1 VWGEAL
7 TTSPAHPF
15 LGPGSIC
22 LLCDSTVADELT
34 PPACV
39 APLRC
44 YCPEHRRPKP
54 PPAAESI
61 QAAQDALARRRALV
75 EAGFTRNQRAIIAAQ
90 ERNAQ

>member
-1 VWGEAL
+1 MAQSHL
-7 TTSPAHPF
+7 
-15 LGPGSIC
+15 C
-22 LLCDSTVADELT
+22 RLCDSTVADELT